1 MLQAAEL
8 KPPVVADLPG
18 FLASDA
24 RFAIAVAP
32 LEDGFALDDPRIAV
46 LTERQLFPERAGST
60 AARAVP
66 VASRRRSSATSAS

>member
-8 KPPVVADLPG
+8 KPPVVADLPS
-18 FLASDA
+18 FLADDA

-46 LTERQLFPERAGST
+46 LTERQLFPSAPAAP
-60 AARAVP
+60 AARVVP
-66 VASRRRSSATSAS
+66 AASRKRSSATSAN